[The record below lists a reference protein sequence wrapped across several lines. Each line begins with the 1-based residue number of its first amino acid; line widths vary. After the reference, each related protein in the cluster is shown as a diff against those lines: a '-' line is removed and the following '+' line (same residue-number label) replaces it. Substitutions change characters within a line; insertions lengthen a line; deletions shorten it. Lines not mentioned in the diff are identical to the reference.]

1 MITISKQYSFDA
13 AHQLYDH
20 NESEEWNQ
28 NTFGKC
34 AQLHGHT
41 YNLEVEVTGNVSED
55 TGMVLNYFDLDEI
68 VKPIVESLD
77 HKNLNDVFSGLTTA
91 ERMVAEIATQ
101 IRKAILAKFPDIWIE
116 LTKITLQETPK
127 TKAVWHNPH
136 VTERR

>member
-13 AHQLYDH
+13 AHQLYDFK
-20 NESEEWNQ
+20 ETIGWNHR
-28 NTFGKC
+28 TFGKC
-34 AQLHGHT
+34 ANLHGHT

-91 ERMVAEIATQ
+91 ERMVAEIATR
-101 IRKAILAKFPDIWIE
+101 IRRAILAKFPDIRIE
-116 LTKITLQETPK
+116 LSKVTFQETPK

-136 VTERR
+136 ITERG